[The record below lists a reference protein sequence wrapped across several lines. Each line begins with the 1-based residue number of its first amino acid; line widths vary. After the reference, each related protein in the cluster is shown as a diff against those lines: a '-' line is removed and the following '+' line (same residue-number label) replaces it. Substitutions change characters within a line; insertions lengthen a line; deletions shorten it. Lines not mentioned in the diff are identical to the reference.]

1 MCLHVALELYPT
13 RRIVFEASPYLYLD
27 SVMVHECMC
36 SLVDI
41 SFLYV
46 PHSCVCLSLP
56 FQDVPLCINNST
68 KEHSRT
74 VQFQFPRPLN
84 ISRFKDFILK
94 SSSEDIL
101 NFVQGSTFICA
112 SWCIVVFVLNLSF
125 YHLASI
131 AQVTSKYNFYY
142 SFA

>member
-13 RRIVFEASPYLYLD
+13 RRRVFESLPGLYLD
-27 SVMVHECMC
+27 WAMVHECMC

-46 PHSCVCLSLP
+46 PHSCVCLSLR

-74 VQFQFPRPLN
+74 VQIQFPRLLN

-101 NFVQGSTFICA
+101 NFVQGSTSICA
-112 SWCIVVFVLNLSF
+112 VLCIVVFVVKLSF

-131 AQVTSKYNFYY
+131 AQVFSK
-142 SFA
+142 

>member
-1 MCLHVALELYPT
+1 MCLHMALELYPT
-13 RRIVFEASPYLYLD
+13 RSIVFESLPCLYLD
-27 SVMVHECMC
+27 WGMVHECMC

-74 VQFQFPRPLN
+74 VQIQFPRPLN

-94 SSSEDIL
+94 WSSEDIL
-101 NFVQGSTFICA
+101 NFVQGSTFICLLL
-112 SWCIVVFVLNLSF
+112 CIVVFVLKLSF

-131 AQVTSKYNFYY
+131 AQVFSK
-142 SFA
+142 